1 MMTNPADTNHPVD
14 SIIIV
19 RRKHDDDHGH
29 HGGAWKIAY
38 ADFVTAMMAFFL
50 VMWLINAANEK
61 TKAQVA
67 SYFNPIK
74 LTDASTSKKGINEP
88 AKVTSDGDKS
98 EKSAAS
104 GDRSNVKSEKPPEK
118 ESDPTQFTADE
129 IFKNPYGILA
139 QLASQAGDGGAPPGH
154 STKGLAIVEIVDPG
168 QKGGEAFRDP
178 FDPLAW
184 KAVKEPADK
193 AAAAKAAEDSAG
205 TGKIEPPK
213 VASEK
218 AGAAGA
224 DAANV
229 AANPAIKEAAT
240 TPGAIEKKPV
250 GDVADNQ
257 IKGREARPIPPSP
270 LPAVPEKKA
279 DAGPTKEASVATPVE
294 KKEDTKF
301 AAASA
306 RTAIAVRE
314 QLIQDLKKF
323 DPEKNPT
330 LDVKQTKEGV
340 LISLTDS
347 MSFDMFAVGSA
358 EPKPQL
364 VLLMEKVAATLRDY
378 KGKIVIRGHTD
389 SRRFRNRDYDNWR
402 LSTARAQMAYYML
415 IRAGVDENSVERIEG
430 YADRDLK
437 RPDQP
442 ESAENRRIEILL
454 KVDEP

>member
-1 MMTNPADTNHPVD
+1 MTDQADTNHPVD

-67 SYFNPIK
+67 SYFNPVK

-98 EKSAAS
+98 EKSAAT
-104 GDRSNVKSEKPPEK
+104 GNQSNIPSDKPPVDDAE
-118 ESDPTQFTADE
+118 PTQFTAEE

-154 STKGLAIVEIVDPG
+154 SKKGLAIVEIVDPG
-168 QKGGEAFRDP
+168 HKGGEAFRDP

-184 KAVKEPADK
+184 KAVKEPVEK
-193 AAAAKAAEDSAG
+193 AAPVETVEERAETENA
-205 TGKIEPPK
+205 EPPK
-213 VASEK
+213 VAPEVV
-218 AGAAGA
+218 GTEGA
-224 DAANV
+224 DAAKAV
-229 AANPAIKEAAT
+229 ANPDVKEAAK
-240 TPGAIEKKPV
+240 TPGVVEKKPV
-250 GDVADNQ
+250 GDVADTQ
-257 IKGREARPIPPSP
+257 IKDSKAGSIPPSP
-270 LPAVPEKKA
+270 LPAVGEKKP
-279 DAGPTKEASVATPVE
+279 DAEPSKEASAATPVE
-294 KKEDTKF
+294 MKEDTKI

-323 DPEKNPT
+323 DPDKNPT
-330 LDVKQTKEGV
+330 LDVKPTKEGV

-347 MSFDMFAVGSA
+347 LNFDMFAVGSA

-378 KGKIVIRGHTD
+378 EGNIVIRGHTD

-415 IRAGVDENSVERIEG
+415 IRAGIDENSVERIEG

-442 ESAENRRIEILL
+442 GSAENRRIEILL
-454 KVDEP
+454 RVAEP

>member
-1 MMTNPADTNHPVD
+1 MNRAADTNHRGD

-19 RRKHDDDHGH
+19 RRKHEDDHGH

-67 SYFNPIK
+67 SYFNPVK

-104 GDRSNVKSEKPPEK
+104 GDQSAIKNDKPPEK
-118 ESDPTQFTADE
+118 EPEPTQFTE
-129 IFKNPYGILA
+129 EQIFKNPYGILA
-139 QLASQAGDGGAPPGH
+139 QLASQAGEGAPPGH

-168 QKGGEAFRDP
+168 HKGGEAYRDP

-184 KAVKEPADK
+184 KSVAKPEEKVAVEEVAVAKVEAKKAEAGKVEAKLEIKETAKSPETLEKRPVDGVADK
-193 AAAAKAAEDSAG
+193 QAKGHE
-205 TGKIEPPK
+205 
-213 VASEK
+213 
-218 AGAAGA
+218 A
-224 DAANV
+224 DV
-229 AANPAIKEAAT
+229 
-240 TPGAIEKKPV
+240 
-250 GDVADNQ
+250 
-257 IKGREARPIPPSP
+257 IPPSP
-270 LPAVPEKKA
+270 PFTAPAKKNDLESA
-279 DAGPTKEASVATPVE
+279 KQASDATPVE
-294 KKEDTKF
+294 TKEDTQS
-301 AAASA
+301 AASSA
-306 RTAIAVRE
+306 KTAIAVR
-314 QLIQDLKKF
+314 QRLIDKLKQS
-323 DPEKNPT
+323 DPNDNPT
-330 LDVKQTKEGV
+330 LEVKQTKEGV

-347 MSFDMFAVGSA
+347 LSFDMFAVGSA

-364 VLLMEKVAATLRDY
+364 VVLMEKVASALRDY

-430 YADRDLK
+430 YADRNLK
-437 RPDQP
+437 VPDKP

-454 KVDEP
+454 KVEEP